1 MSVYC
6 RKCSSLKRR
15 NARRCLVTS
24 ALKRNINRC
33 AHVISPMSKLWYRI
47 WSLCFLYCYLS
58 KLYTVINQSIDRSFD
73 QSILRSIDQSIY
85 LKSKL
90 SPGRTTL
97 RHGYDYLEFK
107 TFTVEGNCD
116 SAATEAAATERKS
129 SVRSTYLRSPTISI
143 FKSRPS
149 SSFSS
154 AMTSASTKR
163 ERTERTTLRK
173 CTFFYYQYYHNR
185 YN

>member
-1 MSVYC
+1 MSVYW

-24 ALKRNINRC
+24 ALKRNINRF

-47 WSLCFLYCYLS
+47 WSLCFLYSFLS
-58 KLYTVINQSIDRSFD
+58 KLYTVINQSIDRS
-73 QSILRSIDQSIY
+73 ILRSIDQSIY
-85 LKSKL
+85 LTSKL

-107 TFTVEGNCD
+107 TFKVEGNCD

-129 SVRSTYLRSPTISI
+129 SVRSTYLRSPTIPI

-163 ERTERTTLRK
+163 ERTKRTTLRK